1 MQGET
6 SCLLLANP
14 SNKSFPWCP
23 KDKTTEELRK
33 LSQLIQ
39 VNAQNSSFHIDSGA
53 VPGFLTM
60 SSNFSDEAAKICFVA
75 ARPTTTLRRYLRIVA
90 ERFSDSKR
98 NFSPEHI
105 ISECLDLVPRGC
117 MTMDILFPGFTAH
130 FLKNGLYHFVV
141 SVYKKK
147 PVGIANVSFVTG
159 AYAAVDSGP
168 PPFSMDPDQGREDV
182 FRQLVY
188 TPAELEKGELDYK
201 TKCKE
206 STKSLERTRFMK
218 KQTKE
223 IKSHSMRQNRK
234 RCADDI

>member
-1 MQGET
+1 M
-6 SCLLLANP
+6 
-14 SNKSFPWCP
+14 
-23 KDKTTEELRK
+23 
-33 LSQLIQ
+33 
-39 VNAQNSSFHIDSGA
+39 
-53 VPGFLTM
+53 
-60 SSNFSDEAAKICFVA
+60 
-75 ARPTTTLRRYLRIVA
+75 
-90 ERFSDSKR
+90 
-98 NFSPEHI
+98 
-105 ISECLDLVPRGC
+105 
-117 MTMDILFPGFTAH
+117 
-130 FLKNGLYHFVV
+130 V